1 MADPIFDQ
9 PRNMPGFKVLVGG
22 HALPDETVLD
32 ILTVQVCTYVEG
44 ASMFTVAFNNW
55 HSREQDFK
63 WIDVDLLSE
72 GTELEVQV
80 GFVDDFKTLIVGEVT
95 AIEPEFP
102 VDGVPILNMHGYDRL
117 HRFRRGRKTR
127 SFTNMK
133 DSQIAEQIA
142 RDLQLRAQVEDT
154 QVTHDY
160 LLQHNQTDIDFLLE
174 RARRMRYEVTV
185 QDNTL
190 HFRKAANDQ
199 SEVITPA
206 VWPHLASFYPRLS
219 TMQQVSEVVVQ
230 GWNPEDQRS
239 DCGRR
244 AAGDEVSTMGGTTL
258 GATLSEQAFFATKS
272 VIVDTPI
279 VSQGE
284 AAADSQRQI
293 QRYAGGVYHRRRL
306 GDWQHR
312 ISALAKSSSLEGLGQ
327 RFSGLYYV
335 TSASHSDQPERLY
348 HDIHRREERHMN
360 LLQLMTPYRSPR
372 RTRARSTVLW

>member
-9 PRNMPGFKVLVGG
+9 PRNIPGFKVLAGG
-22 HALPDETVLD
+22 RALPDETMLD

-72 GTELEVQV
+72 GTELDVQV
-80 GFVDDFKTLIVGEVT
+80 GFVDEFSTLIVGEVT

-102 VDGVPILNMHGYDRL
+102 VDGTPILNIHGYDRL

-133 DSQIAEQIA
+133 DSDVAEQIA

-174 RARRMRYEVTV
+174 RARRIRYEVTV
-185 QDNTL
+185 RDKTL
-190 HFRKAANDQ
+190 HFRKAANHQ
-199 SEVITPA
+199 SEVITLQYG
-206 VWPHLASFYPRLS
+206 HTLQSFYPRLS

-230 GWNPEDQRS
+230 GWNPKTKKAIVA
-239 DCGRR
+239 R
-244 AAGDEVSTMGGTTL
+244 ARTGDEVSTMNGTAL
-258 GATLSEQAFFATKS
+258 GATVSEQAFFATES
-272 VIVDTPI
+272 VIVDTP
-279 VSQGE
+279 VFSEGE
-284 AAADSQRQI
+284 ALQI
-293 QRYAGGVYHRRRL
+293 AKGKFNDMSVAFITGEGTTIGDTRIRAGEVV
-306 GDWQHR
+306 
-312 ISALAKSSSLEGLGQ
+312 ALEGLGE

-335 TSASHSDQPERLY
+335 TSATHTINQSGYTTTFTVER
-348 HDIHRREERHMN
+348 N
-360 LLQLMTPYRSPR
+360 AT
-372 RTRARSTVLW
+372 

>member
-22 HALPDETVLD
+22 NALPDDTALD

-44 ASMFTVAFNNW
+44 ASMFSVAFNNW
-55 HSREQDFK
+55 HSRQQDFK
-63 WIDVDLLSE
+63 WIDVDLLRE

-80 GFVDDFKTLIVGEVT
+80 GFVDAFKTLIVGEVT
-95 AIEPEFP
+95 SLEPEFP
-102 VDGVPILNMHGYDRL
+102 VDGVPILNVHGYDRL

-190 HFRKAANDQ
+190 HFRKAANNQ
-199 SEVITPA
+199 SQVITLEYGRTLQA
-206 VWPHLASFYPRLS
+206 FYPRLS
-219 TMQQVSEVVVQ
+219 TVQQASEVVVQ
-230 GWNPEDQRS
+230 GWNPKTKEAIVASAR
-239 DCGRR
+239 
-244 AAGDEVSTMGGTTL
+244 AGDEVSTMGGTTL
-258 GATLSEQAFFATKS
+258 GATLSERAFFATKWI
-272 VIVDTPI
+272 IVDTPI

-284 AAADSQRQI
+284 ALQI
-293 QRYAGGVYHRRRL
+293 AKGKFNEMLVAFITGEGTAIGNTDIRAGEV
-306 GDWQHR
+306 
-312 ISALAKSSSLEGLGQ
+312 LELQGLGQ

-335 TSASHSDQPERLY
+335 TSAAHNIDQSGYTTTFTVER
-348 HDIHRREERHMN
+348 N
-360 LLQLMTPYRSPR
+360 AT
-372 RTRARSTVLW
+372 